1 VNPQGSQSSDDLIT
15 ILSEKIVG
23 QQGLFRHIVPYIR
36 MYKAGMSPT
45 GRPIGNFLLLG
56 PTGTGKTRTVEA
68 LAEVLHG
75 NYAKFVRIDCGE
87 FQLEHEVA
95 KLIGAPPGYMGH
107 RETKP
112 MLSDQRLKD
121 VTSEG
126 CNISLILFD
135 EIEKAAGSLARLLLG
150 VLDKATL
157 QLGDNT
163 SVNFEHSLI
172 FLTSNL
178 GAAQMMKELSPG
190 FGFSAGGA
198 LTGPEGLPEKL
209 ESIAL
214 AAVKRKFSPE
224 FVNRIDAVVT
234 YQPLSRESLV
244 KILQHQ
250 IDDLRQHL
258 DTRLGAQSF
267 QIDFSDGAREFLL
280 TRGTSVEYGARE
292 LKRVMHRFVMQ
303 PLATLV
309 AEGRIARGV
318 KVAFDVD
325 PGNEKLVILTPEEEV
340 PAKKTES
347 KPYILIV
354 DDNRDLLELLRRGL
368 VSDRWDVQT
377 AGTVARGLRISS
389 RAKPALAIVDYM
401 LQDASGMS
409 GLDLSTKLQA
419 GTKLPSIIVMTGGQ
433 LSADEQKLCRK
444 SGWLLLQKPF
454 LMRDLLAL
462 IEGRVSGSDKAQAA
476 NNG

>member
-1 VNPQGSQSSDDLIT
+1 VNPPGLKSSDDLLT

-23 QQGLFRHIVPYIR
+23 QQGLFKHILPYIR
-36 MYKAGMSPT
+36 MYKAGLSPV

-68 LAEVLHG
+68 LAETLHG
-75 NYAKFVRIDCGE
+75 NYAKFLRIDCGE

-112 MLSDQRLKD
+112 MLSEQRLQD

-126 CNISLILFD
+126 CDISLVLFD
-135 EIEKAAGSLARLLLG
+135 EIEKAASSLTRLLLG

-163 SVNFEHSLI
+163 SVNFERSLI

-178 GAAQMMKELSPG
+178 GAAQMMKELRPG
-190 FGFSAGGA
+190 FGFSGKGDPAVR
-198 LTGPEGLPEKL
+198 EELPEKL

-214 AAVKRKFSPE
+214 AAVKKKFSPE

-250 IDDLRQHL
+250 IDDLRQHV

-267 QIDFSDGAREFLL
+267 QIDLSDGAREFLL
-280 TRGTSVEYGARE
+280 DRGTSVEYGARE

-309 AEGRIARGV
+309 AEGRITRGAGV
-318 KVAFDVD
+318 VFDVD
-325 PGNEKLVILTPEEEV
+325 PGGEKLAILTPDEEV
-340 PAKKTES
+340 PAKQTES
-347 KPYILIV
+347 KPYILVV
-354 DDNRDLLELLRRGL
+354 DDNRDLLDLLRGAL
-368 VSDRWDVQT
+368 QSAKWDVMT
-377 AGTVARGLRISS
+377 AGTVARGLKISS
-389 RAKPALAIVDYM
+389 KVKPALAIVDFM
-401 LQDASGMS
+401 LQDSSGRS
-409 GLDLSTKLQA
+409 GLDLSSQLQA
-419 GTKLPSIIVMTGGQ
+419 GTGLPSIIVMTGGQ
-433 LSADEQKLCRK
+433 LSADEQELCRK

-454 LMRDLLAL
+454 MIRDLLAL
-462 IEGRVSGSDKAQAA
+462 VEGRMANTGKAKGA
-476 NNG
+476 GC